1 MVLLFKIFNIKCSND
16 RGKRVTVVPLM
27 LFSIAPLF
35 FVKED
40 NFPGVCAT
48 FVIENLGNSCESG
61 LMYHGPD

>member
-1 MVLLFKIFNIKCSND
+1 M
-16 RGKRVTVVPLM
+16 VPLM